1 METCVEIGKVNLKYH
16 LSRHLLIAAAF
27 LVMSPLLISVRNLEP
42 AQTAQ
47 SLEMYA
53 ALIGIILLVPIF
65 LPDQDKNI
73 RDLTA
78 AKYTP
83 PLKVQMVRLAESFI
97 FLVLLLGAFTLYLKT
112 GGCEFPVLEMYA
124 GVLSE
129 ALFLGGLGIAAYG
142 LSDNVIIGY
151 MIPIVYYAV
160 NFSGDKYLKN
170 FYLFSMMQDRYEP
183 KIWLACA
190 GVVLICAGL
199 GDRKSVV

>member
-199 GDRKSVV
+199 GVRQIKR

>member
-1 METCVEIGKVNLKYH
+1 METCVQIGKVNLKYH
-16 LSRHLLIAAAF
+16 LSRHLLIAAVF
-27 LVMSPLLISVRNLEP
+27 LLFSPLLISVRNLEP
-42 AQTAQ
+42 AQVAQ

-53 ALIGIILLVPIF
+53 ALIGIILLVPVFI
-65 LPDQDKNI
+65 PDQDKNI

-83 PLKVQMVRLAESFI
+83 TLKVHLVRLAESFA
-97 FLVLLLGAFTLYLKT
+97 FLVLLLAVFTFYLKM
-112 GGCEFPVLEMYA
+112 GGCDFPELEMYA
-124 GVLSE
+124 GVLAE

-151 MIPIVYYAV
+151 MFPMVYYVA

-183 KIWLACA
+183 KVWLACA
-190 GVVLICAGL
+190 GVVLICVGL
-199 GDRKSVV
+199 GVRQIKR

>member
-83 PLKVQMVRLAESFI
+83 ALKVQMVRLAESFI

-129 ALFLGGLGIAAYG
+129 AFFLGGLGIAAYG

-151 MIPIVYYAV
+151 MIPIVYYAA

-199 GDRKSVV
+199 GVRQIKR

>member
-160 NFSGDKYLKN
+160 NFSGAKYLKN
-170 FYLFSMMQDRYEP
+170 FYLFSMMQDR
-183 KIWLACA
+183 
-190 GVVLICAGL
+190 
-199 GDRKSVV
+199 